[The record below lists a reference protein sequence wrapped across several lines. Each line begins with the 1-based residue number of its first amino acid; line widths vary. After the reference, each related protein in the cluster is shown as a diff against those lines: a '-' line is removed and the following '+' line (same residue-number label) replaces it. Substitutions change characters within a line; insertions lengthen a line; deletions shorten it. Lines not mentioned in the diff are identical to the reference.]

1 MAAQELIESLR
12 LLLRLYR
19 ELIDLGRQK
28 KDQVIGNR
36 LNDLTE
42 TLAKESRVLRQL
54 AEAEKA
60 RVQAVLAFQ
69 RELGLQANPDAKL
82 AELAEMVADPAG
94 KAELL
99 RLMDDIGRTAQELR
113 ELNERNQVLV
123 RQALGMVEAQLDLL
137 AGAPE
142 MEAVYQAPARTPA
155 EPKRSG
161 LFDTR
166 A

>member
-1 MAAQELIESLR
+1 MAALELIESLR

-19 ELIDLGRQK
+19 ELIDLGWQK

-69 RELGLQANPDAKL
+69 REMGLKAKPDAKL
-82 AELAEMVADPAG
+82 AELAEAVTDQTV
-94 KAELL
+94 KAELM
-99 RLMDDIGRTAQELR
+99 RLMDDIGSTARELR

-137 AGAPE
+137 AGVPE
-142 MEAVYQAPARTPA
+142 MEAVYQAPTGKPA